1 MKPDY
6 TLWFNV
12 KKNAETLVIVLA
24 GYKDFLW
31 DKVFDRLKKYIPSV
45 YDVCILSS
53 GRVNDTL
60 LRIAQDNDWTYMSTD
75 INNLCLAQNL
85 CLEYFD
91 KAKYVFKMD
100 EDIFVTKDSFA
111 TMLDSYKM
119 ADRHTS
125 YEVGFVVPQM
135 NVNCVTYHRL
145 LQLRGLFRQFRDTVG
160 NIKITNGLHHNKH
173 ILENPE
179 MAKFMWTYFDIDD
192 PTLVSSTFYLVPC
205 PVRFSIGMI
214 LFERSTWEAMG
225 KFTVELDA
233 KEEYKRIGMGT
244 DEKDICKYAMMKAR
258 PLMIDRRVLV
268 GHFSYGPQTAAMKEF
283 FKEHPEKF

>member
-1 MKPDY
+1 MNSE
-6 TLWFNV
+6 LNILRNA
-12 KKNAETLVIVLA
+12 KKDSDVMVIILA

-31 DKVFDRLKKYIPSV
+31 KKVFARLIDNIPKT

-53 GRVNDTL
+53 GKTDDRL
-60 LRIAQDNDWTYMSTD
+60 LQIAKDADWSYMSTN

-85 CLEYFD
+85 CIEFFD
-91 KAKYVFKMD
+91 KAKYVFKVD
-100 EDIFVTKDSFA
+100 EDIFVTKDCFS
-111 TMLDSYKM
+111 TMLNSYQM
-119 ADRHTS
+119 SARHTP

-145 LQLRGLFRQFRDTVG
+145 LQMRGLFRQFRDAVG
-160 NIKITNGLHHNKH
+160 KIKITNGLHHNKH

-179 MAKFMWTYFDIDD
+179 MAKFMWTYFNIDD

-214 LFERSTWEAMG
+214 LFERSTWEMMG
-225 KFTVELDA
+225 KFSVELDA
-233 KEEYKRIGMGT
+233 TEEYKRIGMGT

-268 GHFSYGPQTAAMKEF
+268 GHFSYGPQTEAMKDF
-283 FKEHPEKF
+283 FMQHPEKF